1 MNRVVVGHFSV
12 AISLREMILRSRSE
26 RTTLHNCRKM
36 INTKKVRDRRAVRFS
51 TLDDVLRDAEVLAES
66 ARLGTLRATGN
77 WSLGQ
82 ALAHLATWVNMPFDG
97 YPEMRPPAWW
107 MRLLRPFI
115 TKWLVHKGFPA
126 GVRIAGV
133 PGGTFGI
140 EPCEIDEGLARLRSA
155 YRRLA
160 DKVPTQTSPVFG
172 SLTHGEWIKFHFRHA
187 ELHLS
192 FFHPQ

>member
-1 MNRVVVGHFSV
+1 M
-12 AISLREMILRSRSE
+12 L
-26 RTTLHNCRKM
+26 
-36 INTKKVRDRRAVRFS
+36 NTKKVRDRRALRFNS
-51 TLDDVLRDAEVLAES
+51 LEEVLRDAELLAEA
-66 ARLGTLRATGN
+66 ARGGMLRATGN

-82 ALAHLATWVNMPFDG
+82 TLAHLATWVNMPFDG
-97 YPEMRPPAWW
+97 YPEMHPPAWW
-107 MRLLRPFI
+107 MQLLRPVI

-133 PGGTFGI
+133 EGGTFGI
-140 EPCEIDEGLARLRSA
+140 EPCERDEGLARLRSA

-172 SLTHGEWIKFHFRHA
+172 SLTHEEWIKFHLRHA

-192 FFHPQ
+192 FFHPR